1 MSQYVTLTLNYN
13 TINKITEYLEEYC
26 ERLDNYYDIEEVVH
40 LIDFLN
46 EEIDDYHAQQNKIW
60 NFINDNKERYEIKD
74 DIIYDKL
81 NDKKLS
87 NYDILL
93 LLNEKEREKLLKEL
107 Q

>member
-60 NFINDNKERYEIKD
+60 NFINDNEERYEIKD